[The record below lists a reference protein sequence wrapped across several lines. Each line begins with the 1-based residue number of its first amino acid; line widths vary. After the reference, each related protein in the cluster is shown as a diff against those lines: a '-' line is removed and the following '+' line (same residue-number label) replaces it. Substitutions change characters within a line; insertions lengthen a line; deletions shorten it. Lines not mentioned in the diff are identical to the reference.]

1 MIQDTLRN
9 KSGNPERL
17 NKWSQQ
23 LESSSAN
30 VHVVG
35 EDLLRVF
42 YKLFR

>member
-17 NKWSQQ
+17 NKLSQQ

-42 YKLFR
+42 YKLFC